1 MVEASGESIPHQTR
15 ALTAGEVGNLADRL
29 LSRAVS
35 TVFAG
40 TRCRHGATPCK
51 GGLTMSPSIHSSR
64 DLLIT
69 FERDGAVTD
78 RQVSSSGFDA
88 VTTALSMIGRH

>member
-35 TVFAG
+35 TVFADEP
-40 TRCRHGATPCK
+40 AA
-51 GGLTMSPSIHSSR
+51 
-64 DLLIT
+64 D
-69 FERDGAVTD
+69 
-78 RQVSSSGFDA
+78 
-88 VTTALSMIGRH
+88 TARLSAREG